1 MTQQTIQG
9 SASSRAATATAA
21 TAAAATAAAAPAP
34 VSRRTCDP
42 ATSVTK
48 TLLAYGVLAGPV
60 YVVVSLAQALTREGF
75 ELSRHQWS
83 LLCNGPYGWVQ
94 VANFVVTGLM
104 MAALAVGLRRTL
116 RPGRRAVWVPRLV
129 GAFGASL
136 VAAGV
141 FRADPALGFP
151 PGTPDDVARVSWHGM
166 LHLAAA
172 GVGFTCLAVAC
183 LMVAGEF
190 AAEGARGFAR
200 YSRITGVGFLAGF
213 VAVAAGA
220 GAAWANLAF
229 VAAVV
234 MVLAWASV
242 LAARLYRRTALR
254 ARTAPHRAS

>member
-1 MTQQTIQG
+1 MTQQTIKG
-9 SASSRAATATAA
+9 SASRPATTATTAA
-21 TAAAATAAAAPAP
+21 TPAPAP
-34 VSRRTCDP
+34 TPPPAQAPHGACDP
-42 ATSVTK
+42 ATRVTK

-60 YVVVSLAQALTREGF
+60 YVVVSLAQALTRDGF
-75 ELSRHQWS
+75 ELTRHQWS

-94 VANFVVTGLM
+94 ITNFIVTGLM
-104 MAALAVGLRRTL
+104 MGALAAGLRRAS
-116 RPGRRAVWVPRLV
+116 RPGGRRAGWAARLV

-183 LMVAGEF
+183 LVVAREF
-190 AAEGARGFAR
+190 AAAGARGWAR
-200 YSRITGVGFLAGF
+200 YSRISGVGFLAGF
-213 VAVAAGA
+213 VAVATGGGA
-220 GAAWANLAF
+220 VWANLVF

-234 MVLAWASV
+234 MVMAWTSV
-242 LAARLYRRTALR
+242 LAARLYRRTA
-254 ARTAPHRAS
+254 ADAAHDATA